1 MGALG
6 TVTGLLDVWILDVLL
21 KPSVSKLCVGP
32 SSCGG
37 GSGNGFIVA
46 EAFALPAGFPG
57 GPFGFEDPIVWD
69 HIAQAYEMSISD
81 KYLSIAAC
89 AIHRLPSL
97 RRVYLS
103 PETRFVVAGA
113 WF

>member
-21 KPSVSKLCVGP
+21 KPSVSKLWVGP
-32 SSCGG
+32 SSFGG
-37 GSGNGFIVA
+37 GSGKGFIVG

-57 GPFGFEDPIVWD
+57 VPFGFEDPIVWD
-69 HIAQAYEMSISD
+69 HIAQAYG
-81 KYLSIAAC
+81 KNIAAC
-89 AIHRLPSL
+89 AIYRLLSL

-103 PETRFVVAGA
+103 PETRFCCCGSLVLGRSLHS
-113 WF
+113 